1 MSGLSRRQEYILG
14 LIIREYIKA
23 ANPVGSKVL
32 VDGYD
37 LNVSS
42 ATVRNDMAALEDEG
56 LIHAPHTSAGRVP
69 TEAGYRYFVQKLL
82 GDTEL
87 SSTEKRMI
95 RHQFHQSQYDVEQW
109 LRLAASVLAKTTR
122 TASLVTTPQ
131 VAEARFKHLELICT
145 QGRMVLMVLVLEGGA
160 VRQQM
165 LSLSEPVNQDKLS
178 EAAAQINTLCTGKL
192 AGWIR
197 SHLQQQPTLEQEIM
211 GLAADLLD
219 RAGIWHRAV
228 YSDGLLNFFAPQY
241 LSDRQDVTPERQRET
256 TSEPVEADRLGARQA
271 LHILEEQSLLEEI
284 LADALT
290 PGAEGVQVMIAG
302 EGRWEEL
309 SHTSMVLSR
318 YGHSQATG
326 ALGVLGPTRLHYGR
340 AISAVRYVAGLMTD
354 MLIEVYGE
362 DDHLAGQS

>member
-1 MSGLSRRQEYILG
+1 VSGLSQRQEYILG
-14 LIIREYIKA
+14 LIIREYVKA
-23 ANPVGSKVL
+23 ANPVGSKAL
-32 VDGYD
+32 VESYN

-82 GDTEL
+82 GDNEL
-87 SSTEKRMI
+87 SPTEKRMI
-95 RHQFHQSQYDVEQW
+95 RHQFHQSQYDIEQW

-122 TASLVTTPQ
+122 TASLVTSPQ
-131 VAEARFKHLELICT
+131 IVEARFKHLELICT

-178 EAAAQINTLCTGKL
+178 EAAAHINALCTGKQ

-197 SHLQQQPTLEQEIM
+197 SHFHQQPTLEQEIM
-211 GLAADLLD
+211 GLTADLLD

-241 LSDRQDVTPERQRET
+241 LSDRLDITPEQVKESS
-256 TSEPVEADRLGARQA
+256 SEPVEADQLGARQA

-290 PGAEGVQVMIAG
+290 PDAEGVQVMIAG

-362 DDHLAGQS
+362 DDPFAGQS

>member
-1 MSGLSRRQEYILG
+1 VSGLSQRQEYVLG
-14 LIIREYIKA
+14 LIIREYVKA
-23 ANPVGSKVL
+23 ANPVGSKAL
-32 VDGYD
+32 VDGYE

-42 ATVRNDMAALEDEG
+42 ATVRNDMVALEDEG

-122 TASLVTTPQ
+122 TASLVTSPQ
-131 VAEARFKHLELICT
+131 IVEARFKHLELICT

-165 LSLSEPVNQDKLS
+165 LSLSEPVNQEKLS
-178 EAAAQINTLCTGKL
+178 EAATHINTLCAGRQP
-192 AGWIR
+192 GWIR
-197 SHLQQQPTLEQEIM
+197 SHLHQQPTLEQEIM
-211 GLAADLLD
+211 GLAAELLD

-241 LSDRQDVTPERQRET
+241 LSDRADVTPERQSEAA
-256 TSEPVEADRLGARQA
+256 SEPVEADQLGARQA

-290 PGAEGVQVMIAG
+290 PDAEGVQVMIAG